1 MDLEPEGKV
10 FVVITL
16 TGSFTEGKGVTL
28 ACSHSELTLVCVPP
42 SVPEQGR
49 CLDSSHAD
57 VAEVSGVMGEIWKG
71 LWVAAGAVC
80 ALCSGS
86 WVLTLVYFPEVVLQ
100 TDCFRHSCF
109 SPGFL
114 LKGKL
119 RREQGLFKIEHVEN
133 IWMVFIL

>member
-49 CLDSSHAD
+49 CLDSSRAD
-57 VAEVSGVMGEIWKG
+57 VAEVSGVMGKSGRGCGWQLG
-71 LWVAAGAVC
+71 LCVLSAQGAG
-80 ALCSGS
+80 CSLWFIFLKLS
-86 WVLTLVYFPEVVLQ
+86 
-100 TDCFRHSCF
+100 FRQIVFVTPAFHLASC
-109 SPGFL
+109 
-114 LKGKL
+114 
-119 RREQGLFKIEHVEN
+119 
-133 IWMVFIL
+133 